1 MIKDYIAPA
10 AALRKLKSAH
20 TQRQNV
26 YIYGASGYGK
36 TELVQQFLAN
46 RPHKY
51 FSFSDLAGNINKLP
65 ANDEEI
71 TLMLDH
77 LQLLTSD
84 LLREK
89 ILNLCYY
96 RKVWLILISRSAL
109 PHWLRPSYVN
119 QGFTIIHEEDL
130 HLRGTEMA
138 AYLQTQQLTLSEAE
152 LVHLEGATDGNAYAL
167 RYASLLLQQGHK
179 IGPEFYL
186 QVWDAYADY
195 LETFVFPSWDSTLL
209 EFLMQLS
216 ITNDFDLELAKMI
229 SGNSRAAALLEHALE
244 TDNLL
249 RQKGGVYRLSPIA
262 QQALRS
268 LGEKRL
274 GSERMKTYASR
285 AALYYEMHE
294 QFLPALRILDHCGK
308 DEQIRS
314 LLIRNA
320 HLTPGNGYYF
330 EMRQFYLRLTDK
342 EITGNVVLMAGMS
355 MLYSLLLQPEESELW
370 YKRLRH
376 LADSAVNG
384 QKREALSRLAY
395 LDVCLP
401 HRNSTDLLETFE
413 RLPALQEKGITLPE
427 VSLTDN
433 LPSILNGAKDFC
445 WMTKQTQNILT
456 SHSQLIEQVLGLA
469 AKGLIDATLGETIYE
484 KGGDTYEI
492 LRLLSRSRLESD
504 RGHSLMLAFVTI
516 GLRVRLNL
524 LYGDVQAA
532 LDILKPFEQQV
543 REQGATHL
551 LPNIR
556 ALYCRIALYTGDKAV
571 INRWL
576 TEAPT
581 ESKEFNTLE
590 RYRYLTKVRCYISCG
605 NYLQAQ
611 ALLETLRYYAEQY
624 HRPYIQM
631 EVGLLSAI
639 IKERLDGD
647 WLGELLPTLRQISS
661 FGFIRLVSEEG
672 AAINPLLQAARKEC
686 AADPQINQD
695 WLRTLLAE
703 TAAVAVRYPVYLKKQ
718 LAEVPDFSPT
728 ALTILRLQA
737 DGLSVNK
744 IAEQLGMKAVTVKYH
759 TRENYRKLGVAGK
772 TDAVLAARNLG
783 IL

>member
-1 MIKDYIAPA
+1 MIKDYVAPA
-10 AALRKLKSAH
+10 AAQRKLKNAH
-20 TQRQNV
+20 AQRQNV

-51 FSFSDLAGNINKLP
+51 FSFSDLAGNIDKMP
-65 ANDEEI
+65 ASDESI
-71 TLMLDH
+71 TLVLDH
-77 LQLLTSD
+77 LQLLNSA

-89 ILNLCYY
+89 ILNLCY
-96 RKVWLILISRSAL
+96 RQKIWLILISRSAL

-130 HLRGTEMA
+130 HLRGAEMA
-138 AYLQTQQLTLSEAE
+138 AYLQTQQLSLSEAE
-152 LVHLEGATDGNAYAL
+152 LVHLEGATDGNPYAL
-167 RYASLLLQQGHK
+167 RYATLLLQQGQK

-186 QVWDAYADY
+186 QVWDAYAEY
-195 LETFVFPSWDSTLL
+195 LEKFVFPSWDSNLL

-216 ITNDFDLELAKMI
+216 VTNDFDLELAKMI

-249 RQKGGVYRLSPIA
+249 RQKSGVYRLSPIA

-268 LGEKRL
+268 LGEKKL
-274 GSERMKTYASR
+274 GPERMRDYASH

-294 QFLPALRILDHCGK
+294 QFLPALRILDNCGK
-308 DEQIRS
+308 VEQIKS

-330 EMRQFYLRLTDK
+330 EMRQFYLRLTEE
-342 EITGNVVLMAGMS
+342 EISGNVVLMAGMS
-355 MLYSLLLQPEESELW
+355 MLYSLLLQPEKSELW
-370 YKRLRH
+370 YNRLH
-376 LADSAVNG
+376 QLAASTVNG

-395 LDVCLP
+395 LDICLP
-401 HRNSTDLLETFE
+401 HRNSTDLLDIFK
-413 RLPALQEKGITLPE
+413 RVPALQEKGITLPE
-427 VSLTDN
+427 ISLTDN
-433 LPSILNGAKDFC
+433 LPSVLNGAKDFC
-445 WMTKQTQNILT
+445 WMTKQTQTILI
-456 SHSQLIEQVLGLA
+456 SYSQLIEQVLGPA
-469 AKGLIDATLGETIYE
+469 AKGLIDAALGETIYE
-484 KGGDTYEI
+484 KGGDTYEV

-504 RGHSLMLAFVTI
+504 RGDSLMLAFVTI
-516 GLRVRLNL
+516 GLRIRLNL
-524 LYGDVQAA
+524 LHGDVQAA
-532 LDILKPFEQQV
+532 MEILKPFEQQV
-543 REQGATHL
+543 REQGANHL

-556 ALYCRIALYTGDKAV
+556 ALYCRIALYAGNKAV
-571 INRWL
+571 VNRWL

-605 NYLQAQ
+605 DYLQAQ
-611 ALLETLRYYAEQY
+611 ALLEKLRYYAEQY

-631 EVGLLSAI
+631 EVALLSAI

-647 WLGELLPTLRQISS
+647 WQGELMSVLRQASS
-661 FGFIRLVSEEG
+661 YAFLRLISEEG
-672 AAINPLLQAARKEC
+672 AAINPLLQAVRKDC
-686 AADPQINQD
+686 AADPEIDQK
-695 WLRTLLAE
+695 WLQNLLTE

-744 IAEQLGMKAVTVKYH
+744 IADQLGMKAVTVKYH

>member
-51 FSFSDLAGNINKLP
+51 FSFSDLAGNIDKLP

-71 TLMLDH
+71 TLVLDH

-285 AALYYEMHE
+285 AAI
-294 QFLPALRILDHCGK
+294 PAN
-308 DEQIRS
+308 S
-314 LLIRNA
+314 VM
-320 HLTPGNGYYF
+320 P
-330 EMRQFYLRLTDK
+330 
-342 EITGNVVLMAGMS
+342 V
-355 MLYSLLLQPEESELW
+355 
-370 YKRLRH
+370 
-376 LADSAVNG
+376 AVNNMMI
-384 QKREALSRLAY
+384 SAY
-395 LDVCLP
+395 P
-401 HRNSTDLLETFE
+401 I
-413 RLPALQEKGITLPE
+413 PA
-427 VSLTDN
+427 S
-433 LPSILNGAKDFC
+433 
-445 WMTKQTQNILT
+445 
-456 SHSQLIEQVLGLA
+456 
-469 AKGLIDATLGETIYE
+469 ATE
-484 KGGDTYEI
+484 
-492 LRLLSRSRLESD
+492 
-504 RGHSLMLAFVTI
+504 
-516 GLRVRLNL
+516 
-524 LYGDVQAA
+524 
-532 LDILKPFEQQV
+532 
-543 REQGATHL
+543 
-551 LPNIR
+551 
-556 ALYCRIALYTGDKAV
+556 
-571 INRWL
+571 
-576 TEAPT
+576 
-581 ESKEFNTLE
+581 
-590 RYRYLTKVRCYISCG
+590 
-605 NYLQAQ
+605 
-611 ALLETLRYYAEQY
+611 
-624 HRPYIQM
+624 
-631 EVGLLSAI
+631 
-639 IKERLDGD
+639 
-647 WLGELLPTLRQISS
+647 
-661 FGFIRLVSEEG
+661 
-672 AAINPLLQAARKEC
+672 
-686 AADPQINQD
+686 
-695 WLRTLLAE
+695 
-703 TAAVAVRYPVYLKKQ
+703 
-718 LAEVPDFSPT
+718 
-728 ALTILRLQA
+728 
-737 DGLSVNK
+737 
-744 IAEQLGMKAVTVKYH
+744 
-759 TRENYRKLGVAGK
+759 
-772 TDAVLAARNLG
+772 
-783 IL
+783 